1 MITKKSFS
9 GKILNKSRMVKI
21 ICFWY
26 YEYMIKKIIDFF
38 DKLEDKVRHKLSRF
52 AVIYALIVGFAVV
65 LFWRG
70 VEMLA
75 DKFEFLTPEIS
86 ILTSVTVLLI
96 TGTLISFFIGNET
109 IISGL
114 KAERRIDQ
122 KTEADIRDEE
132 EKIVRLNRMIEEI
145 RQDVAEIKK
154 KLLQ

>member
-1 MITKKSFS
+1 MR
-9 GKILNKSRMVKI
+9 KIVN
-21 ICFWY
+21 
-26 YEYMIKKIIDFF
+26 FF
-38 DKLEDKVRHKLSRF
+38 DKLEDKIRHKLSKF
-52 AVIYALIVGFAVV
+52 AVVYALIVGFAVV

-75 DKFEFLTPEIS
+75 DKFEFLTPEVS
-86 ILTSVTVLLI
+86 ILVSVAVLLA

-122 KTEADIRDEE
+122 KTEVDIRDEE
-132 EKIVRLNRMIEEI
+132 EKIARLNRTIEEI